1 MKQIHKQT
9 EPEEFANWK
18 TENETKINE
27 AIANNISGE
36 DLWGFL
42 PSSLSKDV
50 VINDYCKA
58 QLREVLVKEQ
68 YYICCYCNDSIKG
81 EALDTKIEHF
91 LPKETHKDK
100 AFHYPNLLASCNGG
114 ERQNSVVLSCD
125 SIKGKK
131 NPLDNDIIS
140 PFDVDAHLHFS
151 YKENGKIEG
160 KTEHGK
166 NTVTFLNLDCKR
178 LQLRR
183 KAVIE
188 EYIYDETKEIAELIS
203 EVSEVNNGK
212 LQAFCMAIIDVLESY
227 R

>member
-1 MKQIHKQT
+1 MKHIHKQD
-9 EPEEFANWK
+9 EPEAFANWK
-18 TENETKINE
+18 IENEAKINE
-27 AIANNISGE
+27 AIANNLSGE

-91 LPKETHKDK
+91 LPKDTHKDK
-100 AFHYPNLLASCNGG
+100 AFHYPNLLAACNGG
-114 ERQNSVVLSCD
+114 EKQKPVLLSCD
-125 SIKGKK
+125 SIKK
-131 NPLDNDIIS
+131 NDDPLDFNIIS
-140 PFDVDAHLHFS
+140 PFDVNAHTHFS
-151 YKENGKIEG
+151 YKEDGVIEG
-160 KTEHGK
+160 KTEQGK
-166 NTVTFLNLDCKR
+166 NTIIFLNLDCKR

-188 EYIYDETKEIAELIS
+188 SYIYDETKEIAEMIS
-203 EVSEVNNGK
+203 EVKEINNGK
-212 LQAFCMAIIDVLESY
+212 LQAFCMAIIGVLENY
-227 R
+227 G